1 ASKMPFILPAEGQP
15 VLESMSLD
23 REWEWDWNWQPTWQW
38 LSSLSLS
45 QLQLPLTILAALFVL
60 LAVRAFL
67 LARITPAKE
76 QPIPQKGQRMESAS
90 EKTTWLVFSLFKT
103 STSTPAPDMLEAQM
117 QAHFDVPVVHVHRPR
132 AQKPSRLAI
141 DTPLPTVYVSEVPAS
156 MAKLIM
162 SRHTFRRVSPPSSPT
177 TSRSPRRSPS
187 PPKYSSASPSSDAP

>member
-1 ASKMPFILPAEGQP
+1 MPFILPAEGQP
-15 VLESMSLD
+15 ASESMSLD
-23 REWEWDWNWQPTWQW
+23 REWELEWNWQPTWQW
-38 LSSLSLS
+38 LSSLSLA
-45 QLQLPLTILAALFVL
+45 QLQLPLAILAAVFVL

-67 LARITPAKE
+67 LARITGTPAKE
-76 QPIPQKGQRMESAS
+76 QPLLEKGQRMES

-103 STSTPAPDMLEAQM
+103 PAPAPDMLEAQT

-132 AQKPSRLAI
+132 AQKPSQLAI

-187 PPKYSSASPSSDAP
+187 PPKYSSVSPSSDAP

>member
-1 ASKMPFILPAEGQP
+1 MPFILPAEGQP
-15 VLESMSLD
+15 ALESMSSSD
-23 REWEWDWNWQPTWQW
+23 REWDWDWDWQPTWQW

-45 QLQLPLTILAALFVL
+45 QLQLPLTILAAVFVL

-67 LARITPAKE
+67 LARITGTPAKE
-76 QPIPQKGQRMESAS
+76 QPLLEKGQRMETET
-90 EKTTWLVFSLFKT
+90 EKTTWLVFSRFKT
-103 STSTPAPDMLEAQM
+103 SASASAPDMLE

-132 AQKPSRLAI
+132 TQKPSRLAI

-187 PPKYSSASPSSDAP
+187 PPKYSSASPSADAP